1 MDPGN
6 DPGRDEYGL
15 PPVDV
20 EIPDD
25 ARDLESDV
33 QAYHRE
39 LRALRRRGR
48 VRRLTG
54 PLARH
59 GMIMPLVAACL
70 AVTLLTGTLLTVLA
84 GRRVPLLP
92 GRGPFSTAQLRTA
105 PASTGPKS
113 TASRSTPARA
123 PARAGGSRALPS
135 VPDVQVIVGS
145 APVPLR
151 ALAPAVLAWI
161 PASCGCATVL
171 RELAKRA
178 AAAKVPI
185 YLVGNSAAAVAQLP
199 VLASQAG
206 SRNRPG
212 VVNDTRNAISIYQPA
227 GLTAILAHA
236 DYSVGALDVVR
247 HLDSAQRLASGL
259 RQFTTRLPLLAGGRA
274 AGAAPFGRIRVPA
287 P

>member
-25 ARDLESDV
+25 ARDLERDV

-39 LRALRRRGR
+39 LRALRRQSR

-54 PLARH
+54 PLTRH

-92 GRGPFSTAQLRTA
+92 GRGPFSTAPLRTA

-113 TASRSTPARA
+113 TAPQSTAPRSTPARA
-123 PARAGGSRALPS
+123 PAQASGGLQLPS
-135 VPDVQVIVGS
+135 VPDVQVILGN
-145 APVPLR
+145 APVSLR
-151 ALAPAVLAWI
+151 TLAPAVLAWI
-161 PASCGCATVL
+161 PTSCGCSMAL
-171 RELAKRA
+171 RELAKQA
-178 AAAKVPI
+178 AAAKVPF
-185 YLVGNSAAAVAQLP
+185 YLVGNSAAVVAQLP
-199 VLASQAG
+199 VLASQART
-206 SRNRPG
+206 RNRPG
-212 VVNDTRNAISIYQPA
+212 VVNDTQNAISITYQPA

-247 HLDSAQRLASGL
+247 HLDSAQRLA
-259 RQFTTRLPLLAGGRA
+259 
-274 AGAAPFGRIRVPA
+274 
-287 P
+287 